1 MIISRRLENF
11 LFPRQ
16 RKPGNLL
23 RECSSVASACLSLF
37 ACVCV
42 RARVVGFLTMVRSIS
57 PTPSQ
62 VLRPFDAN
70 GGIDPQAYP
79 RNFGTNALYVIVKEI
94 LGKCFQS
101 SSMDHALSDWFV
113 ESVAKNNFEWFYVSK
128 PHHKLPHAD
137 FRPLDSTIQGK
148 ICFETPCMRSVTLV
162 L

>member
-1 MIISRRLENF
+1 
-11 LFPRQ
+11 
-16 RKPGNLL
+16 
-23 RECSSVASACLSLF
+23 
-37 ACVCV
+37 V
-42 RARVVGFLTMVRSIS
+42 RARAVGFLTIVRSVS
-57 PTPSQ
+57 PTPPQ

-70 GGIDPQAYP
+70 GGIDPHTHP

-137 FRPLDSTIQGK
+137 YTPLDSTIQGK
-148 ICFETPCMRSVTLV
+148 IWLKRYVCAA
-162 L
+162 